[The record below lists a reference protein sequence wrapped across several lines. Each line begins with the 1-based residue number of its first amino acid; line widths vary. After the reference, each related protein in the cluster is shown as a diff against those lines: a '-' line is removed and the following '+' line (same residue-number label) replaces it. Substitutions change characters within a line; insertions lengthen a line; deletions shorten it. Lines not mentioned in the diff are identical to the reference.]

1 MSKEM
6 VFNSDSEGVDRRA
19 QEYIRELAHELLTER
34 GIEPEAIGWELV
46 VDWDEKQDCTMSKGM
61 LEVVRRC
68 PLIKMPK
75 DGKKEEWV
83 EVTTV
88 EEHEDGSVFVT
99 ALDQYRSEYCL
110 VGNDLKDCKFY
121 DMIEVLPEELD

>member
-6 VFNSDSEGVDRRA
+6 VFNSSSEGIDRRA
-19 QEYIRELAHELLTER
+19 REYIAELVHELLTDA
-34 GIEPEAIGWELV
+34 GIKPEAFGWELV
-46 VDWDEKQDCTMSKGM
+46 VDWDEEQDCTMSKGM

-68 PLIKMPK
+68 PLIKMSK
-75 DGKKEEWV
+75 DGKEEWV

-88 EEHEDGSVFVT
+88 EENEDGSVFVT

-121 DMIEVLPEELD
+121 DLIEVLPEELD

>member
-6 VFNSDSEGVDRRA
+6 YFDASSEGIDRRA
-19 QEYIRELAHELLTER
+19 REYIAELVHELLTDA
-34 GIEPEAIGWELV
+34 GIKPEAFGWELV
-46 VDWDEKQDCTMSKGM
+46 VDWDEEQDCTMSKGM

-83 EVTTV
+83 EVTAV
-88 EEHEDGSVFVT
+88 EELEDGSVFVT
-99 ALDQYRSEYCL
+99 ALDQDRTEYYL

-121 DMIEVLPEELD
+121 DLIEVLPEELD